1 MAFVLKQSDNYSW
14 PVTVEYPVDGGRFEK
29 HTFDAQFKRLSQ
41 TRIEEI
47 MNDAVSGDMKDV
59 GVAGELLTGWAG
71 VTDGG
76 EPIPYSEKAKAE
88 LLDMPLVAASIVKA
102 WMESL
107 AGARKKN

>member
-1 MAFVLKQSDNYSW
+1 MAFVLKQSDSYSW
-14 PVTVEYPVDGGRFEK
+14 PVTVEYPIDGGRFQK
-29 HTFDAQFKRLSQ
+29 NNFDAQFKRLSQ

-47 MNDAVSGDMKDV
+47 MADAVNGDLKDV
-59 GVAGELLTGWAG
+59 SVANELLTGWAG
-71 VTDGG
+71 ITDDGND
-76 EPIPYSEKAKAE
+76 IPYSEKTKAE